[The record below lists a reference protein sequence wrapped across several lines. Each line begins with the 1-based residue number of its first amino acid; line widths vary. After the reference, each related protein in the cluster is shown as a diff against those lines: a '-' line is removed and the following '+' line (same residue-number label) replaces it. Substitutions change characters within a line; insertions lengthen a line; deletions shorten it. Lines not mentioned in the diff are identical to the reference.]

1 MCSTGVETN
10 LTTHIAFQPQTA
22 QKQWEHGTKS
32 TFSSSPSSESS
43 SGTSSNGDMYENGSA
58 SQASFIRKRSDSS
71 FSELNV
77 ELQEALKS
85 RRDDNE
91 NTEYTEWDYN
101 EFET

>member
-22 QKQWEHGTKS
+22 QAQWEHGTKS
-32 TFSSSPSSESS
+32 TFSSSLSSESS
-43 SGTSSNGDMYENGSA
+43 SVISDSGDLYENGCPP
-58 SQASFIRKRSDSS
+58 QASLIGNPLDSG

-85 RRDDNE
+85 RRDNTE
-91 NTEYTEWDYN
+91 NTEYTEWDN
-101 EFET
+101 DEFET